1 MAAVSIRDVYKSF
14 GAVNVIQGIS
24 IDIADGEFVVMVGP
38 SGCGKSTLLRMVAG
52 LETISSGE
60 ISIGERVVNNL
71 EPKAW
76 KKSRRSFP
84 WQVRVDGAAA
94 FKMPLSAD
102 DFGDALNLAQTSIG
116 LLPSP
121 DLNEEQAERLLT
133 RMRERQ

>member
-1 MAAVSIRDVYKSF
+1 MRSFIFLCDMSTEQECLDRNLFGTNAGENQQRHYGKLAVGDRLFLYNF
-14 GAVNVIQGIS
+14 ELGT
-24 IDIADGEFVVMVGP
+24 MRGP
-38 SGCGKSTLLRMVAG
+38 FTALTAC
-52 LETISSGE
+52 
-60 ISIGERVVNNL
+60 VNNL

>member
-1 MAAVSIRDVYKSF
+1 MRSFIFLCDMSTEQECLDRKLFGTNAGESFQLHYSKLAVGDRLFLYNF
-14 GAVNVIQGIS
+14 ELGT
-24 IDIADGEFVVMVGP
+24 MRGP
-38 SGCGKSTLLRMVAG
+38 FTALTACA
-52 LETISSGE
+52 
-60 ISIGERVVNNL
+60 NNL